1 VPDALLTA
9 AGAGGVLALGMGS
22 AALAEALVRRTRP
35 GAGRW
40 RPVVFALLSVLSLT
54 AVAVR
59 YRGEPS
65 LAAAYLVLA
74 AVAVPLSAVDLAEHR
89 IPDRILVPACALST
103 ALLAVDAA
111 VRHTPAAFVRAL
123 LCAVVLE
130 AGALAVILV
139 SEESLGLG
147 DAKLLAYTAA
157 CAGYRAWGV
166 MLAGLLLTLAAA
178 ATGSLALRLVG
189 RLPRGARMPLAPYAL
204 LSTVL
209 VLLR

>member
-9 AGAGGVLALGMGS
+9 AGAGGVLAFGVGS
-22 AALAEALVRRTRP
+22 AVLAEALVRRTRP

-40 RPVVFALLSVLSLT
+40 RPVVFAQLSVLLLT

-74 AVAVPLSAVDLAEHR
+74 AVAVPISVSDVAEHR
-89 IPDRILVPACALST
+89 IPDRVLGPACALT
-103 ALLAVDAA
+103 GVLLAVDAA

-123 LCAVVLE
+123 LCAVVLG
-130 AGALAVILV
+130 AGALAVLLV

-157 CAGYRAWGV
+157 CAGYRGWGV
-166 MLAGLLLTLAAA
+166 MLAGLLLTLVAAA
-178 ATGSLALRLVG
+178 AGGLVLRLAG
-189 RLPRGARMPLAPYAL
+189 RLRPGAQIPLAPYAL

-209 VLLR
+209 VFLR